1 VPHDAQTPETPSPTA
16 GQIAADFR
24 GLIEVAPAFDE
35 AAAAAARETLD
46 GADGLAGFA
55 GWIAGWRGDARVG
68 RTIVCLYAASHAGVA
83 DAPASARARLE
94 FLAQGGGAVNRIGRS
109 LGAGVDVFDLALD
122 RPVRDAAFAR
132 ALSLRE
138 AAATLAF
145 GMEAL
150 AKEPDLLILGDLAPG
165 GDRAAAALIAA
176 LTGAQ
181 AEDAAAPEDLDW
193 TRKALAR
200 AAGETP
206 EDPLS
211 WLTELGGRELAAL
224 TGAVLAARASGVPV
238 LADGLAAAA
247 AAVLA
252 QAFHPAVAQG
262 VRLTSTHPHP
272 AHALAARALGQLPLL
287 GLCASD
293 HEGVAGL
300 SLLAMLRLAAPLGA
314 QPGAQLGSQG

>member
-1 VPHDAQTPETPSPTA
+1 VPHDPHTPETPSPTA

-24 GLIEVAPAFDE
+24 GLIEVAPAFD
-35 AAAAAARETLD
+35 AAAAAAVRETLD
-46 GADGLAGFA
+46 GADGLAALA
-55 GWIAGWRGDARVG
+55 GWVAGWRGSARIG
-68 RTIVCLYAASHAGVA
+68 RTIVGLYAASYSGVP
-83 DAPASARARLE
+83 DAPAMARARLE
-94 FLAQGGGAVNRIGRS
+94 FLAQGGGAVNRIGRG

-165 GDRAAAALIAA
+165 VDRAAAVLIAA

-193 TRKALAR
+193 TRQALAR
-200 AAGETP
+200 ARSEAP
-206 EDPLS
+206 QDPLS

-224 TGAVLAARASGVPV
+224 SGAMLAARASGVPV

-252 QAFHPAVAQG
+252 QQFHPAVAEG

-272 AHALAARALGQLPLL
+272 AHALAARALGHPPLL
-287 GLCASD
+287 GLGARD

-300 SLLAMLRLAAPLGA
+300 SLLAMLRLAAPV
-314 QPGAQLGSQG
+314 SSSS